1 MVLRGLDVFNFLKHV
16 FDPSFGIYTMKAAG
30 NEERIK
36 ACRTLSA
43 FVGTCKQIIFAPN
56 DHRAN
61 AALHR
66 IIINF
71 DVVARGVTMN
81 LFL

>member
-36 ACRTLSA
+36 ACRALGA
-43 FVGTCKQIIFAPN
+43 FVRTCKQVIFAPN
-56 DHRAN
+56 DHGAN
-61 AALHR
+61 AALHGVVV
-66 IIINF
+66 NF
-71 DVVARGVTMN
+71 DVVVVAINFTM
-81 LFL
+81 F